1 MAELQA
7 QLEVEMAKH
16 TNVTDGT
23 LPLDKRNKNHIWTNN
38 SERKVIGWNIN
49 RLRLLGL
56 ESCVMNN
63 GHSTGYFPLERGTR
77 QGDPLSAYL
86 LPFV

>member
-23 LPLDKRNKNHIWTNN
+23 LPLDKRNKKSYLDEQLRKKGHWMEHKST
-38 SERKVIGWNIN
+38 KVIRVRELCN
-49 RLRLLGL
+49 
-56 ESCVMNN
+56 E
-63 GHSTGYFPLERGTR
+63 
-77 QGDPLSAYL
+77 
-86 LPFV
+86 